1 MTLHFTH
8 PSPLEHPALNAPELK
23 NHYLTLGLP
32 DGASADAIQM
42 AYRKAMQRFL
52 QHQQQGRPLPAAD
65 FDALQEA
72 FAHLKDPVRKADY
85 DRQLLGEPP
94 PAADGSAPAPIVP
107 ELPTS
112 SAAPSPATPVV
123 TPAPM
128 PEAAPAI
135 AGLTLEPPPPPRE
148 PPSAPHGMPE
158 IRDPVQHD
166 FQFTGSGGEY
176 FRIWIVNLALSIL
189 TLGIYS
195 AWAKVRR
202 EQYFHRNTLL
212 DGSGFDYHGDP
223 KAILKGRAIA
233 WTLLLVL
240 SATEN
245 LAPLLH
251 PILLILLMPVVPW
264 LIQRS
269 LVFRARNTSYRG
281 LRFDFHGSYM
291 EALKVFLGYGLLTM
305 VTFGLALPAF
315 IRRIKLFQ
323 LNNLSFGGQRFSS
336 DPSLGAFYGI
346 FLRASLMAM
355 VPMLIA
361 GAVATKLMAG
371 MQGYDFPMIAVMMG
385 TFFLAMGLGYLT
397 LLAVVQPYV
406 QSRMAN
412 LVWNHTRVGE
422 HLFASDQG
430 FKSLFVLFFV
440 NWLLTLLTLGLYWP
454 WAKVRL
460 AAYRAEHTALVTQ
473 DSLDDFI
480 GKAVEQRRAVGE
492 EIADAFDLDIAL

>member
-1 MTLHFTH
+1 M
-8 PSPLEHPALNAPELK
+8 NAPDLK

-32 DGASADAIQM
+32 DGASPDAVQM

-72 FAHLKDPVRKADY
+72 FAHLKDPERKADY
-85 DRQLLGEPP
+85 DRQLLGEQP
-94 PAADGSAPAPIVP
+94 PAADDSAPAPIAP
-107 ELPTS
+107 IAPIALAPTTT
-112 SAAPSPATPVV
+112 SADTTGADTRRATPAVA
-123 TPAPM
+123 PAPL

-148 PPSAPHGMPE
+148 PPPAPRSGVQE
-158 IRDPVQHD
+158 IRDPVQHN

-176 FRIWIVNLALSIL
+176 FRIWIVNLLLTIL

-361 GAVATKLMAG
+361 GAVTTKLMAG
-371 MQGYDFPMIAVMMG
+371 MQGYDFQIIAVMIG
-385 TFFLAMGLGYLT
+385 TVFLAMGLVYLF

-406 QSRMAN
+406 QARMAN

-440 NWLLTLLTLGLYWP
+440 NWLLTLITLGLYWP

>member
-1 MTLHFTH
+1 
-8 PSPLEHPALNAPELK
+8 
-23 NHYLTLGLP
+23 
-32 DGASADAIQM
+32 GA
-42 AYRKAMQRFL
+42 
-52 QHQQQGRPLPAAD
+52 
-65 FDALQEA
+65 
-72 FAHLKDPVRKADY
+72 
-85 DRQLLGEPP
+85 
-94 PAADGSAPAPIVP
+94 
-107 ELPTS
+107 
-112 SAAPSPATPVV
+112 
-123 TPAPM
+123 
-128 PEAAPAI
+128 
-135 AGLTLEPPPPPRE
+135 
-148 PPSAPHGMPE
+148 PE
-158 IRDPVQHD
+158 IRDPVQHN

-176 FRIWIVNLALSIL
+176 FRIWIVNLALTIL

-233 WTLLLVL
+233 WTLLLIL

-346 FLRASLMAM
+346 FLRASLIAM

-361 GAVATKLMAG
+361 GAVPTKLMAG
-371 MQGYDFPMIAVMMG
+371 MQGYDFQIIAVMIG
-385 TFFLAMGLGYLT
+385 TVFLAMGLVYLF

-406 QSRMAN
+406 QARTAN

-440 NWLLTLLTLGLYWP
+440 NWLLTLITLGLYWP